1 MVLDVKLLHCQICH
15 VVNQSFHDSCDC
27 YQSLGLWN
35 ADIHMSSMHGVE
47 FAIDTSLN
55 LSSDMLSDS

>member
-35 ADIHMSSMHGVE
+35 SDIHISSVNGIGFEVV
-47 FAIDTSLN
+47 TSSN
-55 LSSDMLSDS
+55 LSSDMLSDV